1 MPASFLSRITLRN
14 KAALAAV
21 GLCITALSIL
31 WFVLPGIIQ
40 TQAERF
46 VAQHTGHRLTLDRPE
61 IKLFDLSLRFGKLQ
75 LNDPA
80 DKPLLAFDSLL
91 IDLSASS
98 LPRRSL
104 VFDAIRIDGLAVTLE
119 ELAGGTLNW
128 SPFLTAFQSK
138 EEQAQT
144 GLPRI
149 DIDSLVLAG
158 GRLDFADR
166 RSAAGFATRVEPFDL
181 NLSDLSTLPDDKGR
195 YKLTARTPAG
205 ARLSLEGELALN
217 PLAVA
222 GKLTLDDLNLAQLA
236 PYLGQILAAPP
247 AGTAGLAASYRI
259 GNGGDRL
266 DVAIDGL
273 TARLTKLR
281 LPLKAPAGAVA
292 VLDAIELQ
300 DGSFDLERQELAIG
314 SVRVGS
320 GSLALPELKQAAPR
334 FSALTLEKARIDLG
348 KRLVT
353 LDQATLTEGR
363 LEATRDAT
371 GRIELLAALQ
381 PGGAPAAGAAAPT
394 QAAPPW
400 HFRLARF
407 AAEGTQIVLRDSGV
421 SPAAEL
427 ALDNLGLTL
436 ADISDDPNSP
446 WPLTLAFD
454 VRSGGRFAGQGTVVA
469 GVPAA
474 DLKFKLTDLALKP
487 AQAYLAR
494 KTTLTLARGNLSCEG
509 QLAYGAQGPSY
520 RGDFA
525 VRDLRLDEDG
535 GNPLLAW
542 KSFGSSALTLTPQ
555 QLDLGELRLNG
566 LDTQL
571 IIDKDKNIN
580 FKQVL
585 RRDTDAQDKLS
596 AAAPAP
602 APPDTAPFAVNI
614 DRIRF
619 YNGEMDFADH
629 SLLLPFG
636 TRIHRLRGSIGTL
649 SNQRGAPGQLEL
661 DGEVDDYGMAR
672 AVGQIDL
679 FAPTD
684 FMDLRV
690 IFRNVEMP
698 RLTPYT
704 ATFAGRKIA
713 AGKLS
718 LDLQYKIEQRRLRGE
733 NRIVMEQLKLG
744 ERVASPSAKELPL
757 DLALAVLQDADG
769 RIDLGLPIAGNLDD
783 PEFSYGQI
791 VWQAIGNVLGK
802 IATAPFRALGA
813 LLGNGEQPA
822 QVVFEAGAARPLPP
836 EREKL
841 VRIAAMLAKRPAL
854 VLAVG
859 GTHAEADRVALQDIQ
874 LRRTVLARMGQRVS
888 ERGDP
893 GPLSSRQPKV
903 QAALEGLYGE
913 RFGTADLAALK
924 EGFRRANPGQ
934 LEEGL
939 TGKMMSRL
947 SGLLREKKTLSEA
960 EVGQLKGADFH
971 TVLYERLR
979 AAETIT
985 DERLQTLAQ
994 NRSEHARA
1002 TLQEAGVA
1010 TERLRQLPPE
1020 RADSSVDGVPLK
1032 LVLEAA
1038 APGAKTD

>member
-1 MPASFLSRITLRN
+1 MPASFLTRISLRN
-14 KAALAAV
+14 KVALAVVALCMAALS
-21 GLCITALSIL
+21 TL
-31 WFVLPGIIQ
+31 WLALPGIIQ

-46 VAQHTGHRLTLDRPE
+46 VAEKTGHRLTLDRPE
-61 IKLFDLSLRFGKLQ
+61 IQLSDLSLHFGKLQ
-75 LNDPA
+75 LHDPA

-98 LPRRSL
+98 LPRRTL
-104 VFDAIRIDGLAVTLE
+104 VFDAIQIDGLAVSLE

-128 SPFLTAFQSK
+128 SPFLAAFQSK
-138 EEQAQT
+138 EEQPQT

-166 RSAAGFATRVEPFDL
+166 RSAAGFATRIEPLDL
-181 NLSDLSTLPDDKGR
+181 NLSDISTLPDDKGR
-195 YKLTARTPAG
+195 YTLTARTPAG
-205 ARLSLEGELALN
+205 ARLGLEGELALN

-222 GKLTLDDLNLAQLA
+222 GKLALDDLDLAQLA
-236 PYLGQILAAPP
+236 PYLGQALAAPP
-247 AGTAGLAASYRI
+247 AGKARLTANYRI

-273 TARLTKLR
+273 AAKLTALR

-292 VLDAIELQ
+292 VLDVIELQ
-300 DGSFDLERQELAIG
+300 DGNFDLERQAVGIG
-314 SVRVGS
+314 SVRVDS
-320 GSLALPELKQAAPR
+320 GGLELPELKQAAPR
-334 FSALTLEKARIDLG
+334 FSALTLEKAGIDLG
-348 KRLVT
+348 KHLVT

-363 LEATRDAT
+363 LAATRDAT
-371 GRIELLAALQ
+371 GRIDLLAALL
-381 PGGAPAAGAAAPT
+381 PRSAPAADTAASS
-394 QAAPPW
+394 QAALPW
-400 HFRLARF
+400 HFRLDRF
-407 AAEGTQIVLRDSGV
+407 AAEDTNIVLRDAGV
-421 SPAAEL
+421 TPAAEL
-427 ALDNLGLTL
+427 ALDNIGLTL
-436 ADISDDPNSP
+436 TGISDDPNSP
-446 WPLTLAFD
+446 LPLTLSFD
-454 VRSGGRFAGQGTVVA
+454 VRSGGRFSGQGTLVA
-469 GVPAA
+469 GVPTAN
-474 DLKFKLTDLALKP
+474 LKFKLTDLALKP
-487 AQAYLAR
+487 AQAYLTR
-494 KTTLTLARGNLSCEG
+494 KTTLTLASGNLSCAG
-509 QLAYGAQGPSY
+509 QLAYDAQGPSY

-525 VRDLRLDEDG
+525 VRDLKLDEAG
-535 GNPLLAW
+535 GNTLLAW
-542 KSFGSSALTLTPQ
+542 KSFGSSALTLTPR

-585 RRDTDAQDKLS
+585 RQDTDAPDKI
-596 AAAPAP
+596 AAAVPPPA
-602 APPDTAPFAVNI
+602 APDTAPFAVNI

-636 TRIHRLRGSIGTL
+636 TRIHKLRGSIGNL

-661 DGEVDDYGMAR
+661 DGEVDDFGMAR
-672 AVGQIDL
+672 AVGQVDL

-704 ATFAGRKIA
+704 ATFAGRKID

-733 NRIVMEQLKLG
+733 NQIVMERLKLG
-744 ERVASPSAKELPL
+744 ERVDSPSAKELPL

-791 VWQAIGNVLGK
+791 VWKAIGNVLGK
-802 IATAPFRALGA
+802 IVSAPFRALVA

-822 QVVFEAGAARPLPP
+822 QVVFEAGAARPSPP

-841 VRIAAMLAKRPAL
+841 VHIAGMLAKRPAL

-859 GTHAEADRVALQDIQ
+859 GTYAEADRVALQDIQ
-874 LRRTVLARMGQRVS
+874 LRRAVLTRMGQHVA

-913 RFGTADLAALK
+913 RFGAADLAALK

-960 EVGQLKGADFH
+960 EVDQLKGADFH
-971 TVLYERLR
+971 ALLYERLR
-979 AAETIT
+979 AAETIA
-985 DERLQTLAQ
+985 DDLLQALAQ
-994 NRSEHARA
+994 KRGEHALA
-1002 TLQEAGVA
+1002 TLKEAGVA
-1010 TERLRQLPPE
+1010 TERLRLLPLE
-1020 RADSSVDGVPLK
+1020 RAASIADGIPLK

-1038 APGAKTD
+1038 APGTQKD